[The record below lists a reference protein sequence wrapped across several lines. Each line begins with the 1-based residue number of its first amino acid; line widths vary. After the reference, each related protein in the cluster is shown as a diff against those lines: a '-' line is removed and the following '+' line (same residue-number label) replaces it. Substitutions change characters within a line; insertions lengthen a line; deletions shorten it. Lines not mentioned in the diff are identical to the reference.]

1 MQGLY
6 RSITM
11 EPASD
16 QNLNLDE
23 LSLWKAFKAG
33 DEVAFAEIY
42 RLHIQGLLN
51 YGNKISPDR
60 QLIQDTIHD
69 LFIELWNS
77 RQRLNDTTSVKFY
90 LFRALRNKIFRA
102 GRPEMSSEEDML
114 QLTEPSAEFLMME
127 NEMESD
133 RIDRLRAA
141 VSRLSKRQQEAIN
154 LRYFH
159 DFTNDEVASMMGLNY
174 QSACKLIY
182 SGLKFLKENIKLLII
197 ILLYFR
203 EL

>member
-1 MQGLY
+1 LQGLY

>member
-1 MQGLY
+1 
-6 RSITM
+6 M

-77 RQRLNDTTSVKFY
+77 RQRLKDTTSVKFY

-114 QLTEPSAEFLMME
+114 HLTEPSAEFLMME

-159 DFTNDEVASMMGLNY
+159 DFSNDEVASMMGLNY

>member
-1 MQGLY
+1 
-6 RSITM
+6 M

-114 QLTEPSAEFLMME
+114 HLTEPSAEFLMME

-159 DFTNDEVASMMGLNY
+159 DFSNDEVASMMGLNY

>member
-1 MQGLY
+1 
-6 RSITM
+6 M

-159 DFTNDEVASMMGLNY
+159 DFSNDEVASMMGLNY

>member
-1 MQGLY
+1 
-6 RSITM
+6 M

-42 RLHIQGLLN
+42 QLHIQGLLN
-51 YGNKISPDR
+51 YGNKISSDR

-77 RQRLNDTTSVKFY
+77 RQRLSDTTSVKFY

-102 GRPEMSSEEDML
+102 GRPEMSSEEEML
-114 QLTEPSAEFLMME
+114 HLSEPSVEFLMME

-133 RIDRLRAA
+133 RIDRLKTA
-141 VSRLSKRQQEAIN
+141 VAKLSKRQQEAIN

-182 SGLKFLKENIKLLII
+182 SGLKLLKENIKLLIF

>member
-1 MQGLY
+1 
-6 RSITM
+6 M

-16 QNLNLDE
+16 QNLNSDE

-33 DEVAFAEIY
+33 DEAAFAEIY

-77 RQRLNDTTSVKFY
+77 RQRLSDTTSVKFY

-102 GRPEMSSEEDML
+102 GRTEMSSEEDML
-114 QLTEPSAEFLMME
+114 HLSEPSVEFLMME

-133 RIDRLRAA
+133 RIDRLKVA

-159 DFTNDEVASMMGLNY
+159 DFSNEEVASMMGLNY

-203 EL
+203 